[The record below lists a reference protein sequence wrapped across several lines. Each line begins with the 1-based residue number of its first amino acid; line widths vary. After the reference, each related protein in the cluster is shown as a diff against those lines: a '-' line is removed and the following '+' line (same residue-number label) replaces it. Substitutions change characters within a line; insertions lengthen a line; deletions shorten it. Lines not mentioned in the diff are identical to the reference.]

1 MKMATP
7 VVFGR
12 QKLPDH
18 IGYQRQPGT
27 PTAAAARLAGVCLLE
42 IRHRQNLVP
51 PGHRFAAPSLLGS
64 HHQLSDELPQTTK
77 DQPSAPRR
85 LREKAMF
92 PIIIFLL
99 VLSPLYIP
107 VAVTVL
113 DQLTNLRVPRTHRP
127 VRQIRMGVRPMPA
140 AA

>member
-1 MKMATP
+1 
-7 VVFGR
+7 
-12 QKLPDH
+12 
-18 IGYQRQPGT
+18 
-27 PTAAAARLAGVCLLE
+27 
-42 IRHRQNLVP
+42 
-51 PGHRFAAPSLLGS
+51 
-64 HHQLSDELPQTTK
+64 
-77 DQPSAPRR
+77 
-85 LREKAMF
+85 MF